1 MMIMQNIKVRKTEL
15 LERMRDNR
23 DAHRE
28 AFLAALEGY
37 RQHALAELN
46 DRVKALGEGR
56 IPDISIDIL
65 RPVDHTRDYDRV
77 IGMLE
82 MDVEEELVLSE
93 TDYAQ
98 YVNDDWSWKRQWRLS
113 NSGYV
118 SGGTTRRVSEYFE
131 DA

>member
-1 MMIMQNIKVRKTEL
+1 MIMQNIKVKKTEL
-15 LERMRDNR
+15 LEKMRDNR

-37 RQHALAELN
+37 RQHALRELN
-46 DRVKALGEGR
+46 QRVKALEEGR
-56 IPDISIDIL
+56 TPEITIDIL

-82 MDVEEELVLSE
+82 MDVEEELTLSE
-93 TDYAQ
+93 MDYSQ
-98 YVNDDWSWKRQWRLS
+98 YVKDDWQWKRQWTLS

-118 SGGTTRRVSEYFE
+118 SGGTTQRVSDYFE
-131 DA
+131 ES